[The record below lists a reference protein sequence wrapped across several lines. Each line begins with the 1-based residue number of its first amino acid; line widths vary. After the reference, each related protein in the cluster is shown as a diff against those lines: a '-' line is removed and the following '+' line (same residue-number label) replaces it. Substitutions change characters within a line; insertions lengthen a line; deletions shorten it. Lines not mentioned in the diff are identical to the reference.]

1 MVRMFNDSA
10 FIASARVQIS
20 EQINQCLNDLGG
32 LNSVVKN
39 ANIAKL
45 DDNGLALINEVK
57 NGITQIS
64 SLLQNANTML
74 SNIEHFLI
82 SDEFPTSQE
91 MQESIKN
98 SGADAKALDELDEYK
113 QLSQNTKLK
122 FAFIACN
129 YELIS
134 RMLDSAS
141 ELSAVLLKATNKI
154 S

>member
-1 MVRMFNDSA
+1 
-10 FIASARVQIS
+10 
-20 EQINQCLNDLGG
+20 
-32 LNSVVKN
+32 
-39 ANIAKL
+39 
-45 DDNGLALINEVK
+45 
-57 NGITQIS
+57 
-64 SLLQNANTML
+64 ML

-82 SDEFPTSQE
+82 SDEFPTNQE

-98 SGADAKALDELDEYK
+98 SGADAKALGELDEYK

>member
-32 LNSVVKN
+32 LNSVVKS

-57 NGITQIS
+57 NGISQIS
-64 SLLQNANTML
+64 SLLQNAML

-82 SDEFPTSQE
+82 SDEFPTNQE

>member
-32 LNSVVKN
+32 LNSVVKS

-57 NGITQIS
+57 NGISQIS

-74 SNIEHFLI
+74 
-82 SDEFPTSQE
+82 
-91 MQESIKN
+91 
-98 SGADAKALDELDEYK
+98 
-113 QLSQNTKLK
+113 
-122 FAFIACN
+122 
-129 YELIS
+129 
-134 RMLDSAS
+134 
-141 ELSAVLLKATNKI
+141 
-154 S
+154 